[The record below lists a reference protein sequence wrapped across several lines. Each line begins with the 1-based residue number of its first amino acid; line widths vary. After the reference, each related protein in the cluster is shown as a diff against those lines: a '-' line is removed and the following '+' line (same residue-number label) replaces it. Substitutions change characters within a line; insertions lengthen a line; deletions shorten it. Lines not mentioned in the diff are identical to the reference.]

1 MKGNRTLVWKPHLGS
16 ANIDIEIGDKKINL
30 NVPPMQAAIIYQF
43 QIKEEW
49 SADQLSQEIKVPA
62 STIRRFFAYIIS
74 YSFSLFVYLIC
85 LHCRRITYWISQGII
100 RETNQDTFKLVEEGP
115 MRRMSGASG
124 SIEAVHDLDDESES
138 VTRTSRDQRAEELQV
153 FWTFIVNML
162 INLGMFMSAIHSLI
176 LSGVLIQSCA
186 VEAKNFTNLEPLSTN
201 T

>member
-85 LHCRRITYWISQGII
+85 LHCY
-100 RETNQDTFKLVEEGP
+100 
-115 MRRMSGASG
+115 
-124 SIEAVHDLDDESES
+124 IE
-138 VTRTSRDQRAEELQV
+138 
-153 FWTFIVNML
+153 
-162 INLGMFMSAIHSLI
+162 LI
-176 LSGVLIQSCA
+176 LLIKIFQEYMIILL
-186 VEAKNFTNLEPLSTN
+186 VKNR
-201 T
+201 

>member
-1 MKGNRTLVWKPHLGS
+1 MIFFSPLAVKGNRTLVWKPHLGS

-74 YSFSLFVYLIC
+74 YLFTLFVYFIC
-85 LHCRRITYWISQGII
+85 LHYRRITYWISQGII

-124 SIEAVHDLDDESES
+124 SIEAGHDLDDESES

-162 INLGMFMSAIHSLI
+162 INLGM
-176 LSGVLIQSCA
+176 VC
-186 VEAKNFTNLEPLSTN
+186 NFTV
-201 T
+201 

>member
-1 MKGNRTLVWKPHLGS
+1 
-16 ANIDIEIGDKKINL
+16 
-30 NVPPMQAAIIYQF
+30 
-43 QIKEEW
+43 
-49 SADQLSQEIKVPA
+49 
-62 STIRRFFAYIIS
+62 
-74 YSFSLFVYLIC
+74 
-85 LHCRRITYWISQGII
+85 
-100 RETNQDTFKLVEEGP
+100 

-124 SIEAVHDLDDESES
+124 SIEAGHDLDDESES

>member
-1 MKGNRTLVWKPHLGS
+1 MVWKPHLGS

-124 SIEAVHDLDDESES
+124 SIEAGHDLDDESES

-186 VEAKNFTNLEPLSTN
+186 VEAKNFTN
-201 T
+201 